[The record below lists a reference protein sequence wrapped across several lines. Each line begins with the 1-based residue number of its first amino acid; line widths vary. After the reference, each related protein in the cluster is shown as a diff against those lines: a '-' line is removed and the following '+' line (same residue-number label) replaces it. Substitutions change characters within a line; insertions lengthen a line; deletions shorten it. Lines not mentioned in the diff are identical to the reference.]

1 MCAQSHAMRNAL
13 WYRKR
18 RALFLR
24 AVGWEGSERAVCM
37 LKIAPV
43 ERRRLVG
50 KRIAIPFS
58 L

>member
-1 MCAQSHAMRNAL
+1 MCAQSHAVRNAM
-13 WYRKR
+13 WYRKT
-18 RALFLR
+18 RACFLR

-43 ERRRLVG
+43 EWRRLIA
-50 KRIAIPFS
+50 KRIEIPFS

>member
-1 MCAQSHAMRNAL
+1 VHRVTQCAMHCGIE
-13 WYRKR
+13 KR
-18 RALFLR
+18 ARLFLR

-43 ERRRLVG
+43 ERRRLIG
-50 KRIAIPFS
+50 KRIEIPFS